1 MTRIIAGTAGGRT
14 LRTPAGDGTRPTTD
28 RVREAVFSALVA
40 RDVIAG
46 VDVLDLYA
54 GSGALGLE
62 AASRGAAT
70 VTLVE
75 ADRRAAAVASANIAT
90 LGLSGCRVVTARVA
104 AFLARPAGTAYG
116 LVFLD
121 PPYAV
126 AEDEISAALTALVDG
141 GWLADAALV
150 VVERSTRTP
159 EPTWPEGLAH
169 DLTRTY
175 GETAIHYATH
185 GGGPG
190 LAATRDRLPG

>member
-14 LRTPAGDGTRPTTD
+14 LRTPVGDGTRPTSD

-40 RDVIAG
+40 RDAISG

-62 AASRGAAT
+62 AASRGAVAA
-70 VTLVE
+70 TLVE
-75 ADRRAAAVASANIAT
+75 ADRRAAAVASANVAA
-90 LGLSGCRVVTARVA
+90 LGFTGCRVVTAKVA

-126 AEDEISAALTALVDG
+126 TEDELAKVLVALVSG

-159 EPTWPEGLAH
+159 VPTWPPGLQH
-169 DLTRTY
+169 QLTKSY
-175 GETAIHYATH
+175 GETAVHYATA
-185 GGGPG
+185 GRAGDPFGP
-190 LAATRDRLPG
+190 AR